1 MSTIIDRKLYL
12 DQLINKKQNGLIKI
26 ITGIRRCGKSFLLFN
41 LFYNHLIKSG
51 VKESNIITLILDDDK
66 NRKYRDP
73 DNLSKYLYSRIKN
86 KEEMYFILLDEVQFA
101 IKNDEIKNNN
111 EIRLYGILNGL
122 LRLDNVDIYITE
134 SNSKFLSSDILTE
147 FRGRGDEVRVYP
159 LSFSEYYSSCAN
171 KDKLDVWNEYSMFGG
186 MPALILKKT
195 DEEKIKYLKDLIN
208 NTYIKDVIERN
219 NIKNNTVI
227 DSLFNILASS
237 IGSLT
242 NPTKL
247 ANTFK
252 SNGIKVTDV
261 TLSNYIN
268 MLKDSFIIE
277 QAERYDIKGKKY
289 INSPFKYY
297 FTDIGLRN
305 SRINYRQQEQT
316 HIMENIIYNELII
329 RGFAV
334 DVGIIEHTIRDKEKK
349 QKQIQLEVDFV
360 CNKGMNKYYIQSAF
374 SIPNEEKINQETSS
388 LDKINDSFKK
398 IIVTQDFGKP
408 WKTEKGYL
416 IINIIDFLLDSN
428 SLDL

>member
-73 DNLSKYLYSRIKN
+73 DNLSKYLYSRIK
-86 KEEMYFILLDEVQFA
+86 KEMYFILLDEVQFA

-134 SNSKFLSSDILTE
+134 SNSKFLSSDVLTE

-195 DEEKIKYLKDLIN
+195 DEEKIKYLKDFIN

-329 RGFAV
+329 RGFSV

-374 SIPNEEKINQETSS
+374 SIPNEEKMNQETSS

-416 IINIIDFLLDSN
+416 IINIIDFLLDFN